1 MVIFFATG
9 IKSATVF
16 GDDVRGGSV
25 VVVVGSVVV
34 GGVVVVVV
42 VVVGVVVVVVGPTV
56 VVVGTNSK
64 FYKVIIKRNHQIYLL
79 HIEVPHLRYGYNYVV
94 RKFDV
99 DKDQFWLLFQ
109 CNLHHLTKFDFDLM
123 GLFHFY

>member
-42 VVVGVVVVVVGPTV
+42 VGVVVVVVVVVVVGVVVVVVGPTV

-64 FYKVIIKRNHQIYLL
+64 FYKVILKNHQIYLL
-79 HIEVPHLRYGYNYVV
+79 HIEVPHLRYGYNYVA
-94 RKFDV
+94 RKLDV
-99 DKDQFWLLFQ
+99 DKGQFWLLFH
-109 CNLHHLTKFDFDLM
+109 CN
-123 GLFHFY
+123 